1 MDFNSPIYINTASGG
16 TLNLNDIGSSE
27 LTTSLGMRSGYKVL
41 AASVGES
48 NAVGYV
54 DKRAVDDGI
63 DIGDSYLSGRQIA
76 MVIGVF
82 GSSLGDFHSKLQ
94 TLSNVMRIN
103 PRYYD
108 SSYGFRNLTFSQAT
122 IDTSTYSTGLAPLR
136 MIVRPMGIPEVSY
149 DSTHSIN
156 PNIGTARGFSGRVR
170 LNFLAKEPYRY
181 RQTQRE
187 ISISVASVSSTSTST
202 SLPNVGSVP
211 VTPIVE
217 IIHPSSTT
225 AAVTISSV
233 KIVLDSKTVVLNSL
247 DFGAKDTNN
256 ETRWFVDFDSH
267 GVYRGVRS
275 TDGGPYVQTL
285 RQDVI
290 DTVYYRFG
298 IITPA
303 DDGTSTIEFAWSGS
317 YKPGSVTAKYYEAY
331 Y

>member
-1 MDFNSPIYINTASGG
+1 MDFNSPIYINTATGG
-16 TLNLNDIGSSE
+16 LLNLNDIGSSE

-63 DIGDSYLSGRQIA
+63 DIGDSYLSGRQVA
-76 MVIGVF
+76 LVVGVF
-82 GSSLGDFHSKLQ
+82 GSSLADFHSKVQ
-94 TLSNVMRIN
+94 TLSNTMRVN

-108 SSYGFRNLTFSQAT
+108 SSYGFRNLNFSQAT
-122 IDTSTYSTGLAPLR
+122 IDTTTYSTGIAPLR

-149 DSTHSIN
+149 DSSHSIN

-181 RQTQRE
+181 RQDQR
-187 ISISVASVSSTSTST
+187 SISVSVSSTTASVST
-202 SLPNVGSVP
+202 SLPNVGAVP
-211 VTPIVE
+211 VTPILE
-217 IIHPSSTT
+217 IQHPSITT
-225 AAVTISSV
+225 GAVTISS
-233 KIVLDSKTVVLNSL
+233 ISFTLDGKTLVVNNL
-247 DFGAKDTNN
+247 DFAAKDTNN
-256 ETRWFVDFDSH
+256 ETRWFIDFDSRA
-267 GVYRGVRS
+267 VYRGVRS
-275 TDGGPYVQTL
+275 ADGGPYVQTL

-298 IITPA
+298 IIVPA
-303 DDGTSTIEFAWSGS
+303 DDGTSSIAVQWDGT
-317 YKPGSVTAKYYEAY
+317 YKPNIVAKYYEAY